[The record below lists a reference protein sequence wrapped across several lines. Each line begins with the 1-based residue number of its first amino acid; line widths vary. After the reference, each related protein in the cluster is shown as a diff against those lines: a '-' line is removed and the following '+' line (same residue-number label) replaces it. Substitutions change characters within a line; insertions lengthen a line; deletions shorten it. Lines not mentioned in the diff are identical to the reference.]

1 MIAQVLRLMDT
12 ATTKTEQHFEKVN
25 QGTSANEQKPE
36 EPAAKS
42 ERSSNQPGE
51 QKREIAELY
60 YRSVASYRAG
70 RLVRAREGFVK
81 VLKSGL
87 VPAPMAKTIRGYLL
101 DIDNTLAEGATPP
114 DTEQ

>member
-1 MIAQVLRLMDT
+1 MDT
-12 ATTKTEQHFEKVN
+12 ATTKTERHLEKVN
-25 QGTSANEQKPE
+25 QGTSVNEQKAK
-36 EPAAKS
+36 EPAAKP

-51 QKREIAELY
+51 RKTEIAELY

-70 RLVRAREGFVK
+70 RLVRAREGFVR

-87 VPAPMAKTIRGYLL
+87 VPAPMAKTIRAYLL

-114 DTEQ
+114 DLEQ